1 MELVRAFKI
10 IVQTH
15 AHSYKLSIL
24 SFSLSSLLSSLSPSL
39 SFPLSLPPS
48 LSFPF
53 SLPPSLSPSL
63 PPSPSLLSQEIPTLL
78 RISKLSGV
86 LLDEDVTYSIQGIG
100 TNGKTVDLSQFAC
113 IAKNDR
119 IEVEWARRTLHR

>member
-1 MELVRAFKI
+1 MHTAI
-10 IVQTH
+10 NCP
-15 AHSYKLSIL
+15 Y
-24 SFSLSSLLSSLSPSL
+24 SLSH
-39 SFPLSLPPS
+39 SLPP
-48 LSFPF
+48 
-53 SLPPSLSPSL
+53 LPL

-100 TNGKTVDLSQFAC
+100 MNGKTVDLSQFAY